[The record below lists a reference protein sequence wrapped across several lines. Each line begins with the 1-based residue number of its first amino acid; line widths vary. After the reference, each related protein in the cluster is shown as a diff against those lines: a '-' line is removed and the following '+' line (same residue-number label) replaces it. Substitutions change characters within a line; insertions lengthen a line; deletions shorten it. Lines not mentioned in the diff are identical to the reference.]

1 MWVGSFLDRWDE
13 RQAAEDDGNKVLD
26 PFVVGASLAFSD
38 LNKDAPLSE
47 LAARVARQ
55 MRFSDAF
62 FATGPTASNY
72 SCKDDVLTFASDL
85 TTETVSNNEVFARLY
100 AARSKRKAIVVLPHW
115 NAPMWAY
122 QSFCRNLSRLGISAV
137 EMVLPYHGRR
147 N

>member
-85 TTETVSNNEVFARLY
+85 TTKTVSNNEVFARTLCGKIQ
-100 AARSKRKAIVVLPHW
+100 AQGDRRVASLECADVGLSILLSKS
-115 NAPMWAY
+115 
-122 QSFCRNLSRLGISAV
+122 Q
-137 EMVLPYHGRR
+137 
-147 N
+147 